1 MEQWT
6 LKDFKQPKVLSKIT
20 ENENGDI
27 ELDDG
32 YMEYALDGD
41 ISSNI
46 MEAVEQSKSS
56 DFWQEL
62 ANGNLPKEHTCFFEE
77 LQEMGMIGEGS
88 DIDTEVKNKQ
98 QFILDSI
105 EEAIAAFNGSR
116 NANESVDSARKA
128 LQQVETLLSGQS
140 LDINTDIL
148 DETNFFSKVLAMQLC
163 AWQRLCPPA
172 LQAASQVLHS
182 ILDLPVETSAVRAGI
197 FPAQEIRRCLC
208 ALIWA
213 ITRSVDEDAQ
223 VKLTTIPAIESADH
237 AINLG
242 ILAEKHALYSLE
254 QLGKSNFLDELSKPE
269 NKKLLACAGY
279 AQEYYITDRFIDL
292 IAPGISK
299 RLPRQLKFL
308 LRRYYNEEVGHESF
322 ELKTCRAL
330 GMKKDDLLQAIPS
343 PFGQLV
349 CDLFSWLAHD
359 EPLAYFSTIS
369 ITEGLPGQRN
379 PINEVVLDSDL
390 MSNDHKFGSKQH
402 EDLNFVLY
410 HQQLPRWFLSECG
423 VLEIDEQIQT
433 MKFYNTMLEVS
444 FRAWE
449 ELHRMH
455 VKFQVPLN
463 PQEMTAYIK

>member
-6 LKDFKQPKVLSKIT
+6 IKDFKQPKVLSKIT
-20 ENENGDI
+20 ANGNGDI

-32 YMEYALDGD
+32 YMEYELVGD
-41 ISSNI
+41 IGSDIMSAIKQSNYT
-46 MEAVEQSKSS
+46 A
-56 DFWQEL
+56 FWQEL
-62 ANGNLPKEHTCFFEE
+62 DKGTLPNEQAAFFEE

-88 DIDTEVKNKQ
+88 DVASEIKDKHQSIV
-98 QFILDSI
+98 DSV
-105 EEAIAAFNGSR
+105 EEAISAFEGAKNAAKSI
-116 NANESVDSARKA
+116 DSARKA
-128 LQQVETLLSGQS
+128 LHQVETLLAGHS
-140 LDINTDIL
+140 LDIDKDIL
-148 DETNFFSKVLAMQLC
+148 NETNFFCKVLGMQLC
-163 AWQRLCPPA
+163 AWKRLCPPA
-172 LQAASQVLHS
+172 LQAANQVLRS
-182 ILDLPVETSAVRAGI
+182 ILGLSVENLTVRAGI

-208 ALIWA
+208 ALVWA
-213 ITRSVDEDAQ
+213 ITRSVDDDAN
-223 VKLTTIPAIESADH
+223 VKLTTIPKIDAADH

-254 QLGKSNFLDELSKPE
+254 QFGTSKFLEELGKPE
-269 NKKLLACAGY
+269 HKKLLACAGY

-299 RLPRQLKFL
+299 RLPRQLKLL

-330 GMKKDDLLQAIPS
+330 GMKKDDLLQSIPS

-379 PINEVVLDSDL
+379 PINEIVLDSDL
-390 MSNDHKFGSKQH
+390 MSNDNKFGSKQH

-423 VLEIDEQIQT
+423 VLDVDEQVNT

-455 VKFQVPLN
+455 VEFQVPLN
-463 PQEMTAYIK
+463 PTVMTAYIK